1 MAVADLPQE
10 LKLSDAQIIEAL
22 WKLTQRIEQLERDVD
37 GIVETLA
44 INSTNI
50 RLLTKGFREIDESED
65 GRNSYLSSIL
75 KEMKSNAKAKPKDKY
90 KEIP

>member
-1 MAVADLPQE
+1 MIVADLPQE
-10 LKLSDAQIIEAL
+10 LKLSDAQIIDAL

-37 GIVETLA
+37 SIVETLA

-65 GRNSYLSSIL
+65 GRNIYLSSTL
-75 KEMKSNAKAKPKDKY
+75 KERRTNAKAENKY
-90 KEIP
+90 KKYLT